1 MQHILHTTTIF
12 IRSGAQYAF
21 VTLIYSI
28 KILSDI
34 ILKILIHVSHVIFP
48 EHVWVCV
55 PTHSDIENNKILNHC
70 EEDLLG

>member
-1 MQHILHTTTIF
+1 MDAAHTTTIF

-55 PTHSDIENNKILNHC
+55 PTHSDIENNRILNHC
-70 EEDLLG
+70 EEDSLG